1 MLNIIVQYYNDSS
14 PERQAEVDDAFRRNL
29 DCPWVTQL
37 HNLVEPETVVPD
49 WLEAHP
55 KYVERRLLGRLTYLD
70 AIEYG
75 NECLKG
81 ERVCLMNADTFVDTE
96 SPWFHVREIDP
107 KIILCQTRH
116 ELLSSGELVMD
127 PAYRKSWGRNT
138 QDAWIW
144 LSPIRVPN
152 ADFEL
157 GRLGCDGAI
166 AHRFKSAGY
175 YVVNRGAVLKIGH
188 IDVCRGK
195 TAGQTCAFH
204 SRNASTSE
212 PRPAADGWAF
222 VPDIQLTPDLEVLL
236 EHVNPTSF
244 QKYLIASELI
254 STFLE
259 PEPEVLGKEPKPR
272 EIPNAGQPVVERR
285 A

>member
-1 MLNIIVQYYNDSS
+1 MLNIIAQYYNDSN
-14 PERQAEVDDAFRRNL
+14 PERQTEIDDAFRRNL

-37 HNLVEPETVVPD
+37 HNLVEPETDVPD
-49 WLEAHP
+49 WLAAHP
-55 KYVERRLLGRLTYLD
+55 KYVERRLQGRLTYLD

-75 NECLKG
+75 NESLKG
-81 ERVCLMNADTFVDTE
+81 ERICLMNADTFVDAE
-96 SPWFHVREIDP
+96 SPWFHVRDIDP

-175 YVVNRGAVLKIGH
+175 YVVNRGATLKIGH
-188 IDVCRGK
+188 IDACRGK
-195 TAGQTCAFH
+195 TAAQTCAFH
-204 SRNASTSE
+204 SRNASASD

-236 EHVNPTSF
+236 EHVRPTSF

-259 PEPEVLGKEPKPR
+259 PEPEVLGREPTPPQ
-272 EIPNAGQPVVERR
+272 IPNAVQSVSERR

>member
-1 MLNIIVQYYNDSS
+1 MLNIIVQYYNDSN

-37 HNLVEPETVVPD
+37 HNLVEPETDVPD

-81 ERVCLMNADTFVDTE
+81 ERICLMNADTFVDAE

-127 PAYRKSWGRNT
+127 PAYRKK
-138 QDAWIW
+138 
-144 LSPIRVPN
+144 
-152 ADFEL
+152 L
-157 GRLGCDGAI
+157 GA
-166 AHRFKSAGY
+166 
-175 YVVNRGAVLKIGH
+175 
-188 IDVCRGK
+188 
-195 TAGQTCAFH
+195 
-204 SRNASTSE
+204 
-212 PRPAADGWAF
+212 
-222 VPDIQLTPDLEVLL
+222 
-236 EHVNPTSF
+236 
-244 QKYLIASELI
+244 
-254 STFLE
+254 
-259 PEPEVLGKEPKPR
+259 
-272 EIPNAGQPVVERR
+272 
-285 A
+285 

>member
-1 MLNIIVQYYNDSS
+1 M
-14 PERQAEVDDAFRRNL
+14 
-29 DCPWVTQL
+29 
-37 HNLVEPETVVPD
+37 
-49 WLEAHP
+49 
-55 KYVERRLLGRLTYLD
+55 ERRLLGRLTYLD

-127 PAYRKSWGRNT
+127 PAYQNSWGRNT

-144 LSPIRVPN
+144 QSPIRVPN

-195 TAGQTCAFH
+195 Q
-204 SRNASTSE
+204 
-212 PRPAADGWAF
+212 
-222 VPDIQLTPDLEVLL
+222 QLRLVRFILEMLL
-236 EHVNPTSF
+236 LRSLGPP
-244 QKYLIASELI
+244 LIAGPLCPI
-254 STFLE
+254 F
-259 PEPEVLGKEPKPR
+259 
-272 EIPNAGQPVVERR
+272 N
-285 A
+285 